1 VLFALAFSEIAA
13 FLPLGAVLGFAALF
27 CKRWWTQQDNAMA
40 AAIAASD
47 KENVKCEERIAR
59 LTARHEREMDDLRS
73 DFNRLRAVVQQLIPL
88 VPPETQAQL
97 WNVMWSRNDDQP
109 NALTGGPT
117 ASTAA
122 PPG

>member
-1 VLFALAFSEIAA
+1 MLLAVGFSEIAA

-59 LTARHEREMDDLRS
+59 ITARHEREMAEVRGDLE
-73 DFNRLRAVVQQLIPL
+73 RLQNVVKELIPL
-88 VPPETQAQL
+88 VPAETQAQL
-97 WNVMWSRNDDQP
+97 WNVMWSRNDDSP
-109 NALTGGPT
+109 NAITRGTT
-117 ASTAA
+117 A
-122 PPG
+122 P

>member
-1 VLFALAFSEIAA
+1 VLLAVSFSEIAA

-47 KENVKCEERIAR
+47 KEGAKCEERIAR
-59 LTARHEREMDDLRS
+59 ITARHDREMAELRT
-73 DFNRLRAVVQQLIPL
+73 DFDRLRAVVQQLIPL
-88 VPPETQAQL
+88 VPAETQAQL
-97 WNVMWSRNDDQP
+97 WDVMWNRNDDQP
-109 NALTGGPT
+109 NALTGGPPAVT
-117 ASTAA
+117 